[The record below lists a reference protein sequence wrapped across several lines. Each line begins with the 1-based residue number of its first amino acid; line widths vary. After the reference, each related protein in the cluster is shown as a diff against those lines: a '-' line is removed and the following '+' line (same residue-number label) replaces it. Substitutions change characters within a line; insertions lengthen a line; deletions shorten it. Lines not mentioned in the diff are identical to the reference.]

1 MVLIAL
7 RIHLC
12 HFLKKKIK
20 SVKFISNFKFIFLDV
35 ASCTYVIF
43 ELFIGI
49 VFCVSEIRI
58 SFDVLLRSHVGSR
71 VVSHAFF
78 VSNLELLLSVDF
90 TGVTAT
96 C

>member
-12 HFLKKKIK
+12 HF
-20 SVKFISNFKFIFLDV
+20 
-35 ASCTYVIF
+35 VIF

-96 C
+96 CRFAIVTHLSITLIIFLINYRGL